1 MNEEIMKEESMQY
14 HDYKEEI
21 IKLIKDNLPPKALKN
36 ALSEYHE
43 NDMAQALE
51 ALTKEERYKL
61 YNIIDIDTLANIF
74 EYLDDISQY
83 ISELPIKKR
92 ITILEKIEL
101 PIALEYLRTLP
112 KDERSSLIEL
122 MNDEVKAELLLAS
135 TFDEDEIGSRMSTN
149 YINIPI
155 NITVKQAMKELVA
168 QAA

>member
-1 MNEEIMKEESMQY
+1 MSMFCLNQAKLFKCLKNIRKDDIMNEEIMKEESMQY

-83 ISELPIKKR
+83 IS
-92 ITILEKIEL
+92 
-101 PIALEYLRTLP
+101 
-112 KDERSSLIEL
+112 
-122 MNDEVKAELLLAS
+122 
-135 TFDEDEIGSRMSTN
+135 
-149 YINIPI
+149 
-155 NITVKQAMKELVA
+155 
-168 QAA
+168 

>member
-83 ISELPIKKR
+83 ISE
-92 ITILEKIEL
+92 
-101 PIALEYLRTLP
+101 
-112 KDERSSLIEL
+112 
-122 MNDEVKAELLLAS
+122 
-135 TFDEDEIGSRMSTN
+135 
-149 YINIPI
+149 
-155 NITVKQAMKELVA
+155 
-168 QAA
+168 